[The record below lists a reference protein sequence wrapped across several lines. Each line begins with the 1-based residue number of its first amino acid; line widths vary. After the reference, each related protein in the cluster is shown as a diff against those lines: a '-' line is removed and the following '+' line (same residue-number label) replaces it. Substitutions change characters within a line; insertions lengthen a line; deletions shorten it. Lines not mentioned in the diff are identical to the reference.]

1 MPSRTFLPLLLAL
14 ASAVSAAAA
23 EPFVLAREG
32 APVATVV
39 LLPNSGPMAEEA
51 ARDLR
56 RVLDAMCGRAPE
68 ASGDAAREPAVVVG
82 LASEWARATRDEG
95 PAARLAG
102 AAPESFLLLSSAK
115 RLLVLGKDAAGASHG
130 VYAVLHDL
138 GCRWYFLGRDWE
150 VIPRRPGVEVA
161 ADRVEGP
168 AMRVR
173 KLNCGASQGGASRAL
188 FEEWSRRNRL
198 GSAYGKAGISHAY
211 ANYVPEALFKEHPEY
226 FAWVSAD
233 GFSPGTKQNG
243 LQPCTTRPEVVR
255 MFTEGALSIL
265 RARKANDPSNTLLLS
280 VSPNDNTGNL
290 CRCEKCLAVGSYTD
304 CALLLANQVAGAIR
318 GEFPNTLVGFMA
330 YGRVSPAPS
339 EGMTADPNVIVSMAT
354 AYTWNSNPL
363 EMMLQWPRFARHL
376 IIREYYSIG
385 QWGGVRPDYDGPA
398 IADLSRTL
406 KRWHARGIEGIEA
419 EMNHYW
425 GSCGARFWAAAR
437 FLWAPDLPLEAVR
450 EDFFANCWGAAAA
463 PMRRYYDRWEGG
475 QPASPRAMGLAFQD
489 LAEAARL
496 ASDPAVRRRVDLLT
510 LYLHWFH
517 LQEETARIAEECR
530 RLKLGEDETQQRL
543 EKWCEEGN
551 QLMYR
556 WKDAYLVAM
565 QPKAYHMTRPCAPFT
580 ATEVE
585 ALRERDL
592 EFYRKAA
599 GALVEMGGAPASMD
613 LVPRREAARARPAA
627 APSEAEVLFG
637 KTSYLVRLGENQEI
651 SMILEKPRGSVEE
664 AAPAAPPAA
673 GEGNDAAEGAPAS
686 RRELLGRV
694 VVWSLGKDGRDR
706 EFLAFHPVPAEASA
720 APVKFTAPR
729 EGLYMLNVSSGARGK
744 TVAFRVAGQPPMSM
758 FADLKNLRDVYPL
771 EVRPSAEAKGARPT
785 RGARAAK
792 PSTTLYFFVPKD
804 TARFALHLQR
814 FKSAPVDFTLSTLA
828 GQPVREETATRE
840 TDWVV
845 EVPAGKAG
853 AAWKLWVGTDSL
865 GRVGLD
871 GVPPCVATDP
881 ANLLVPREAAG
892 LP

>member
-1 MPSRTFLPLLLAL
+1 MPSRALFSLLLAL
-14 ASAVSAAAA
+14 ASAAAGAAA
-23 EPFVLAREG
+23 EPFAVARDG
-32 APVATVV
+32 APVAPVV
-39 LLPNSGPMAEEA
+39 LLPDSGPAAEEA

-56 RVLDAMCGRAPE
+56 RALGTMCGRAPE
-68 ASGDAAREPAVVVG
+68 ASEDARKEPAVVVG
-82 LASEWARATRDEG
+82 LASEWARATGDEG

-115 RLLVLGKDAAGASHG
+115 RLLVLGKDPAGASHG
-130 VYAVLHDL
+130 VYTVLNDL

-150 VIPRRPGVEVA
+150 VIPRRASVEVS

-198 GSAYGKAGISHAY
+198 GSAYGRAGISHAY
-211 ANYVPEALFKEHPEY
+211 ANYVPEALFKEHPEW
-226 FAWVSAD
+226 FARVSAD
-233 GFSPGTKQNG
+233 GFSPGNQQNG
-243 LQPCTTRPEVVR
+243 LQPCTTQPEVVKR
-255 MFTEGALSIL
+255 FTEGALGIL
-265 RARKANDPSNTLLLS
+265 RARRENDPSNTLLLS

-290 CRCEKCLAVGSYTD
+290 CRCEKCRAVGSYTD
-304 CALLLANQVAGAIR
+304 CALLLANQVAEAIR

-339 EGMTADPNVIVSMAT
+339 EGRAADPNVIVSMAT

-376 IIREYYSIG
+376 IVREYYSIG
-385 QWGGVRPDYDGPA
+385 QWGGARPDYDGPA
-398 IADLSRTL
+398 VADLSRTL
-406 KRWHARGIEGIEA
+406 KRWHARGIEGVEA
-419 EMNHYW
+419 EMNHFW

-437 FLWAPDLPLEAVR
+437 FLWAPDLPLESVR
-450 EDFFANCWGAAAA
+450 DDFFANCWGAAAA
-463 PMRRYYDRWEGG
+463 PMRRYYDRWEEG
-475 QPASPRAMGLAFQD
+475 QPASPRALGLAFQD

-496 ASDPAVRRRVDLLT
+496 AADPAVRRRVDLLT

-517 LQEETARIAEECR
+517 LQEETARIADECR
-530 RLKLGEDETQQRL
+530 RLKLGEEETQQRL

-551 QLMYR
+551 QLLYR
-556 WKDAYLVAM
+556 WKDAYLVAI
-565 QPKAYHMTRPCAPFT
+565 QPKAYHMTRPCVPFT
-580 ATEVE
+580 AAEVE
-585 ALRERDL
+585 ALRARDL

-599 GALVEMGGAPASMD
+599 GALVEMGGAPASLD

-627 APSEAEVLFG
+627 APPESEVLFG
-637 KTSYLVRLGENQEI
+637 KTSYLVRLAENEEL
-651 SMILEKPRGSVEE
+651 SMLLEKPRGAADEP
-664 AAPAAPPAA
+664 APAAPPAA
-673 GEGNDAAEGAPAS
+673 GDGGDAAEGGPSS
-686 RRELLGRV
+686 RKELLGRV

-706 EFLAFHPVPAEASA
+706 EFLAFHPVAAEAAA

-729 EGLYMLNVSSGARGK
+729 EGLYMLNVTSGARAK
-744 TVAFRVAGQPPMSM
+744 SVVFRVAGQPPTSM
-758 FADLKNLRDVYPL
+758 FADLKNHRDVYPL
-771 EVRPSAEAKGARPT
+771 EVRPVPEAKGARPA

-792 PSTTLYFFVPKD
+792 ASTTLYFYVPRG

-814 FKSAPVDFTLSTLA
+814 FKSAPVDFKLSTLS
-828 GQPVREETATRE
+828 GQPVREESAARE
-840 TDWVV
+840 SDWVI
-845 EVPAGKAG
+845 EVPTEKAG
-853 AAWKLWVGTDSL
+853 AVWKLWVGTDSL

-881 ANLLVPREAAG
+881 ANLLVPRGAAG
-892 LP
+892 SP